1 MQEQDSVYNWRFL
14 IAGLQ
19 VDRKQLFLCERR
31 LGFSDDG
38 LWQVR
43 VLVFPSL
50 ESRGGLYSGP
60 VPCLEM
66 LG

>member
-1 MQEQDSVYNWRFL
+1 MSRTPPITRFL
-14 IAGLQ
+14 ITGLQ

-43 VLVFPSL
+43 VLLFPSL

-60 VPCLEM
+60 FPCLEM